1 LKTSEIRALNDEE
14 LTKQLQQ
21 SERQLFDLR
30 FSLVTRKLVNVREV
44 ERMRKDIARL
54 KTIQREREMGL
65 VPEPKK

>member
-65 VPEPKK
+65 VPESKK